1 MDYMESGSRYTP
13 KMDKEFEASVQF
25 LPASDPKKV
34 EKSKGPGRTG
44 AVIGVL
50 IFAAVL
56 ALMTG
61 LLIWHF
67 HFRKNDWAKKMYS
80 GSLKI
85 TDQTFQNAYEDSN
98 TTEFQALAKQVL
110 VELKSIYSNI
120 SPLKK
125 YYVGSTV
132 QAFSEGSVVAYYMS
146 EFRVPVGQEAS
157 VDQAMAELQNVFAK
171 RIMPNP
177 ALRVKDVT
185 TSVTDARMFSTSY
198 RRNLKFSKHLRP
210 NKVEVIES
218 PGFPNTPYTPNTFIQ
233 WQLRADPDHVI
244 QIDFSNIVLE
254 DNCNN
259 DLLKIY
265 DSLVPME
272 SRVMEEL
279 CGCHAPSKPLK
290 LMSSQNVML
299 VTMFTNEELNFPG
312 FRAQLSQIPRASAKS
327 CGGKLL
333 GTQGS
338 FQSPNFPNYYLPETD
353 CTWEIQVPVGKVV
366 KVTFQLLLLAEPGQ
380 EDGKNCKKDYVMI
393 NNKKLCGEYNNGA
406 LTETSRTNTMTV
418 MLHSDSSYVDRGF
431 QADYEAVDSSDPCP
445 DMFQCKNLNC
455 IKLNLKCDGWND
467 CGDLS
472 DELNCKCDSNSITCK
487 NGLCKSMFWKCDGV
501 NDCGDNTDEE
511 GCGCKAGQFACENSK
526 CVSEKNKCD
535 GKDDCGDGSDELG
548 CTKNTDVTCTSLT
561 YKCNNNKCIS
571 KVNPECDGTPDC
583 EDNSDEENCDCGKKR
598 FSRNRIVGGQ
608 DAEDGEFPWQVSL
621 HAKPYT
627 HVCGASIISPTW
639 LVTAAHCVQD
649 EGSLRLSQASA
660 WDAYLGLHTQDK
672 INSPTVVKRKLKQII
687 PHPYY
692 NTYTF
697 DNDIALMELDSPV
710 TYTDYIKPI
719 CLPAPQH
726 DFKTGNGVWISGW
739 GATREGGS
747 AATVLQKA
755 EVRIINSTVCNTLM
769 KGQLTSQMMCAGVLA
784 GGIDACQGDS
794 GGPLSSPESDRM
806 FLAGVVSWGDGCA
819 RRDKPG
825 IYTRVTKFRGW
836 IKEKTKV

>member
-1 MDYMESGSRYTP
+1 VSNLSLNLL
-13 KMDKEFEASVQF
+13 FEASVQF

-185 TSVTDARMFSTSY
+185 TSGKVNTVTLYLLPQCFQRKLFLSSWWFCFIL
-198 RRNLKFSKHLRP
+198 NVCFF
-210 NKVEVIES
+210 EVIES

-583 EDNSDEENCDCGKKR
+583 EDNSDEENCGMSDK
-598 FSRNRIVGGQ
+598 N
-608 DAEDGEFPWQVSL
+608 VSEIKICL
-621 HAKPYT
+621 SSCKM
-627 HVCGASIISPTW
+627 
-639 LVTAAHCVQD
+639 LVIP
-649 EGSLRLSQASA
+649 ERGLSQASA

>member
-1 MDYMESGSRYTP
+1 
-13 KMDKEFEASVQF
+13 MDKEFEASVQF

-110 VELKSIYSNI
+110 VEVRLVFMSDTKKSCFVFFPSI
-120 SPLKK
+120 
-125 YYVGSTV
+125 V
-132 QAFSEGSVVAYYMS
+132 MS
-146 EFRVPVGQEAS
+146 
-157 VDQAMAELQNVFAK
+157 LNVFVF
-171 RIMPNP
+171 
-177 ALRVKDVT
+177 L
-185 TSVTDARMFSTSY
+185 SG
-198 RRNLKFSKHLRP
+198 NLKFSKHLRP

-312 FRAQLSQIPRASAKS
+312 FRAQLSQIPRAKS

-583 EDNSDEENCDCGKKR
+583 EDNSDEENCGMSDK
-598 FSRNRIVGGQ
+598 N
-608 DAEDGEFPWQVSL
+608 VSEIKICL
-621 HAKPYT
+621 SSCK
-627 HVCGASIISPTW
+627 I
-639 LVTAAHCVQD
+639 
-649 EGSLRLSQASA
+649 LSQASA